1 MEESTE
7 RLPRHLDPE
16 AIKRSTIKSMKE
28 LGTYKKQYD
37 QVVVI
42 YSGLVAQYN
51 RLNEEMQAGLHKIE
65 VVTGQGGA
73 KKSPAVLTLETLRKD
88 ILAYS
93 DRLCLNP
100 KSLESVTVEEIKEN
114 KLDAL
119 MKKMK

>member
-1 MEESTE
+1 MEETTE

-16 AIKRSTIKSMKE
+16 AIKRATVKSMKE

-37 QVVVI
+37 QVIVI
-42 YSGLVAQYN
+42 YAGLVAQYN
-51 RLNEEMQAGLHKIE
+51 KLNEEMQAGVHKIE

-100 KSLESVTVEEIKEN
+100 KSIETVTVEEIKES
-114 KLDAL
+114 KLDLL